1 MKSDARYPSHIA
13 IIMDGNGRWAKNRH
27 MPRSLGHREGVKT
40 IDRIADAVFS
50 RGIGYLT
57 LFAFSTEN
65 WGRPESEVSGL
76 LGLFKKYLKKNIP
89 ILTRKNISLNVLGD
103 VSVLDDETVALVSD
117 AYEKTHGLGGGVLN
131 ICFNYGGRAE
141 IVRAVNSLSGKT
153 EITEQDISEVL
164 YTGGMPD
171 PDIIVRTGGEH
182 RISNFLLYQSAYS
195 EIYFVDTLW
204 PDFSEA
210 ELDKIIADY
219 SATDRRFGKISE

>member
-103 VSVLDDETVALVSD
+103 VSVLDEETVALVSD

>member
-1 MKSDARYPSHIA
+1 MKSEARYPSHIA
-13 IIMDGNGRWAKNRH
+13 VIMDGNGRWAKKRH
-27 MPRSLGHREGVKT
+27 MPRSVGHMEGVKT

-65 WGRPESEVSGL
+65 WGRPASEVSGL

-89 ILTRKNISLNVLGD
+89 VLIGKNICLNILGD
-103 VSVLDDETVALVSD
+103 VSAFDEETLELVNE

-141 IVRAVNSLSGKT
+141 LVRAVNSLSGKT
-153 EITEQDISEVL
+153 GITERDLSDAL
-164 YTGGMPD
+164 YTRGMPD
-171 PDIIVRTGGEH
+171 PDIVIRTGGEH

-204 PDFSEA
+204 PDFSGD

>member
-1 MKSDARYPSHIA
+1 
-13 IIMDGNGRWAKNRH
+13 MDGNGRWAKNRH

-89 ILTRKNISLNVLGD
+89 ILTRKNISLNILGD
-103 VSVLDDETVALVSD
+103 VSVLDEETVALVSD

-141 IVRAVNSLSGKT
+141 IVRAVNSLSCKT
-153 EITEQDISEVL
+153 EITERDISEAL